1 MEDERNG
8 SGTSAD
14 AAQKSRFFRDARV
27 EAMQRRVDAVHSE
40 AEDPYTIFRLPATVR
55 GRHPDLYEPK
65 VVSVG
70 PYYHG
75 RAGLGAAQQHKWRLL
90 RDFLSRGS
98 TENADGQL
106 GACLRAASALEADAR
121 RCYAEGFD
129 EVGADDFAEMLV
141 LDGCFLLEFFLRKGE
156 GQLAAPGGAKWAW
169 QHMYHDVLLLE
180 NQIPFFVL
188 EKLHALAFPGEGDR
202 DALLDIFY
210 KAFAGDLPSS
220 RAIRPR
226 SGKTIHH
233 LLHLHYECNVRNPS
247 TDAGDIKAR
256 KANGNGSGD
265 ANGASLA
272 VWKQSPVPSPRSS
285 DGAVKGRLTSM
296 VPQAAKMEDA
306 GVTFKRKPTPRDMFD
321 ISFRYGV
328 LHMPAFVVDEAAKVL
343 LANLVAFE
351 QGGGRAARQLDGGN
365 LVTGFVALVGSLVN
379 TARDVEVLRRS
390 GIMHCMVTH
399 DEAVRYFSHVVQY
412 TTMDYDRHLPAC
424 SETSGSTANGAD
436 DPSCART
443 RGCCRI
449 TQPFHFPR
457 VSLGFLYMPIKSQ

>member
-8 SGTSAD
+8 SGSAAD

-40 AEDPYTIFRLPATVR
+40 PEDPYTIFRLPATVR
-55 GRHPDLYEPK
+55 ERHPDLYEPK

-70 PYYHG
+70 PYYQG

-98 TENADGQL
+98 TDKGAAAADGQL
-106 GACLRAASALEADAR
+106 GAYLRAASALEADAR

-129 EVGADDFAEMLV
+129 EVGADDFAGMLV

-188 EKLHALAFPGEGDR
+188 EKLHALAFPAQDGAPDR
-202 DALLDIFY
+202 EALLDIFY
-210 KAFAGDLPSS
+210 KALAGDLLSS
-220 RAIRPR
+220 RLIRPR

-256 KANGNGSGD
+256 KANANGNGSGD
-265 ANGASLA
+265 VNGASLA

-285 DGAVKGRLTSM
+285 DGSVKGRLTSM

-306 GVTFKRKPTPRDMFD
+306 GVTFKRKATPRDMFD
-321 ISFRYGV
+321 VTFRYGV

-399 DEAVRYFSHVVQY
+399 DKAVRYFSHVVQY
-412 TTMDYDRHLPAC
+412 TTMDYDRHLLAC
-424 SETSGSTANGAD
+424 LFRDIREHCQWS
-436 DPSCART
+436 R
-443 RGCCRI
+443 
-449 TQPFHFPR
+449 
-457 VSLGFLYMPIKSQ
+457 

>member
-1 MEDERNG
+1 MEDEA
-8 SGTSAD
+8 T
-14 AAQKSRFFRDARV
+14 QKSRFFRDARV

-40 AEDPYTIFRLPATVR
+40 AEDPYTIFRLPAAVR
-55 GRHPDLYEPK
+55 ERHPDLYEPK

-70 PYYHG
+70 PYYYG

-90 RDFLSRGS
+90 RDFLSRGKN
-98 TENADGQL
+98 EKEAQL
-106 GACLRAASALEADAR
+106 GAYLRAASALEADAR

-129 EVGADDFAEMLV
+129 DAMGADDFAEMLV

-180 NQIPFFVL
+180 NQIPFFVV
-188 EKLHALAFPGEGDR
+188 EKLHALAFPGEDGGADHEG
-202 DALLDIFY
+202 LLDIFC
-210 KAFAGDLPSS
+210 KALAGDLPSS
-220 RAIRPR
+220 RPIRPR

-233 LLHLHYECNVRNPS
+233 LLHLHYECNVRNPAA
-247 TDAGDIKAR
+247 DASDVKAR
-256 KANGNGSGD
+256 RTNSNGGD

-296 VPQAAKMEDA
+296 VPQAAKMEEA
-306 GVTFKRKPTPRDMFD
+306 SVTFKRKPTPRDMFD
-321 ISFRYGV
+321 VSFRYGV

-351 QGGGRAARQLDGGN
+351 QGGGRAAKQLDGGN
-365 LVTGFVALVGSLVN
+365 MVTGFVALVGSLVN
-379 TARDVEVLRRS
+379 TPRDVEVLRRC

-412 TTMDYDRHLPAC
+412 TTMDYDRHLLAC
-424 SETSGSTANGAD
+424 LFRDIREHCQWS
-436 DPSCART
+436 R
-443 RGCCRI
+443 
-449 TQPFHFPR
+449 
-457 VSLGFLYMPIKSQ
+457 

>member
-1 MEDERNG
+1 ME
-8 SGTSAD
+8 
-14 AAQKSRFFRDARV
+14 SRIFRDARV
-27 EAMQRRVDAVHSE
+27 EAMQRRVDAAHSE
-40 AEDPYTIFRLPATVR
+40 AEDPYTIFRLPSAVR
-55 GRHPDLYEPK
+55 ERHPDLYEPK

-70 PYYHG
+70 PYYYG

-90 RDFLSRGS
+90 RDFLSRGKNDKDKG
-98 TENADGQL
+98 EEDQL
-106 GACLRAASALEADAR
+106 GACLRAASSLEADAR

-129 EVGADDFAEMLV
+129 DEMGADDFAEMLV

-188 EKLHALAFPGEGDR
+188 EKLHALAFPGQDGALDR
-202 DALLDIFY
+202 EALLDIFY
-210 KAFAGDLPSS
+210 KALAGDLPSS
-220 RAIRPR
+220 RPIRPR
-226 SGKTIHH
+226 SDKTIHH
-233 LLHLHYECNVRNPS
+233 LLHLHYECNVRNSS

-256 KANGNGSGD
+256 KANGNGDG
-265 ANGASLA
+265 NGGSLA

-296 VPQAAKMEDA
+296 VPQAAKMEEA
-306 GVTFKRKPTPRDMFD
+306 GVTFKRKATPRDMFD
-321 ISFRYGV
+321 VTFRYGV

-351 QGGGRAARQLDGGN
+351 QGGGRAASQLDGGN

-379 TARDVEVLRRS
+379 TPRDVEVLRRC

-399 DEAVRYFSHVVQY
+399 EEAVRYFSHVLQY
-412 TTMDYDRHLPAC
+412 TTMDYDRHLLAC
-424 SETSGSTANGAD
+424 LFRDVGEHCQWS
-436 DPSCART
+436 R
-443 RGCCRI
+443 
-449 TQPFHFPR
+449 
-457 VSLGFLYMPIKSQ
+457 

>member
-1 MEDERNG
+1 ME
-8 SGTSAD
+8 
-14 AAQKSRFFRDARV
+14 SRFFRDARV
-27 EAMQRRVDAVHSE
+27 EAMQRRLDAVHSE
-40 AEDPYTIFRLPATVR
+40 PEDPYTIFRLPSAVR
-55 GRHPDLYEPK
+55 ERHPDLYEPK

-70 PYYHG
+70 PYYYG

-90 RDFLSRGS
+90 RDFLSRGK
-98 TENADGQL
+98 NDKDDDRL

-129 EVGADDFAEMLV
+129 DEMSADEFAEMLV

-169 QHMYHDVLLLE
+169 QHMYHDVLLLD
-180 NQIPFFVL
+180 NQIPFFVV
-188 EKLHALAFPGEGDR
+188 EKLHALAFPGQDGARDR

-210 KAFAGDLPSS
+210 KALAGDLPSS
-220 RAIRPR
+220 RPIRPR
-226 SGKTIHH
+226 SDKTIHH

-256 KANGNGSGD
+256 KANGIGNGDG
-265 ANGASLA
+265 NGASLA

-296 VPQAAKMEDA
+296 VPQAAKMEEA
-306 GVTFKRKPTPRDMFD
+306 GVTFKRKATPRDMFD
-321 ISFRYGV
+321 VTFRYGV
-328 LHMPAFVVDEAAKVL
+328 LHVPAFVVDEAAKVL

-379 TARDVEVLRRS
+379 TPRDVEVLRRC
-390 GIMHCMVTH
+390 GVMHCMVTH
-399 DEAVRYFSHVVQY
+399 EEAVRYFSHVLQY
-412 TTMDYDRHLPAC
+412 TTMDYDRHLLAC
-424 SETSGSTANGAD
+424 LFRDIREHCQWS
-436 DPSCART
+436 R
-443 RGCCRI
+443 
-449 TQPFHFPR
+449 
-457 VSLGFLYMPIKSQ
+457 